1 MWSALLDHLKARKLP
16 NGFALLRFCSM
27 ELITTIRPFVNIMNT
42 SDNFITSFVSSVQET
57 EREDLL
63 GLRTFLFENLNG
75 KLYLK
80 EI

>member
-1 MWSALLDHLKARKLP
+1 MALLILIFF
-16 NGFALLRFCSM
+16 NGILH
-27 ELITTIRPFVNIMNT
+27 T
-42 SDNFITSFVSSVQET
+42 SDRLDWSVVQRFTNNYITSFVSSVQEA
-57 EREDLL
+57 EREDLS